1 MADSVL
7 QPAQDMALTRDVF
20 LNGKF
25 HLWQPR
31 DGYRAATDPVLLAAA
46 VPARPGQSVLEL
58 GCGAGAAL
66 LALASRVPDLALNGI
81 ERQEAYAE
89 LARRNLAENGRDGQI
104 VTGDLAAMP
113 PPLRVAFDHVLAN
126 PPYYRPTDP
135 AARDS
140 GRAQALREETPLAN
154 WIDAALRR
162 CKPGGTITVIHLI
175 DRLPHLLTLAHDRG
189 SALSVRPI
197 TARAPRA
204 AGRVLLQIR
213 KGSRAPFALLPPLV
227 MHEGDAHLRDGD
239 DFSPLARAVLR
250 DGAAIDWA

>member
-1 MADSVL
+1 MAE
-7 QPAQDMALTRDVF
+7 PGQDPALTRDVF
-20 LNGKF
+20 LNGRF

-31 DGYRAATDPVLLAAA
+31 QGYRAATDPLLLAAA
-46 VPARPGQSVLEL
+46 VPATAGQSVLEL

-66 LALASRVPDLALNGI
+66 LALGTRVPGLSLHGI
-81 ERQEAYAE
+81 ERQADYAD
-89 LARRNLAENGRDGQI
+89 LARRNLSENGQTGQI
-104 VTGDLAAMP
+104 IVGDLAAMP
-113 PPLRVAFDHVLAN
+113 PPLRTVFDHVLAN
-126 PPYYRPTDP
+126 PPYYKPTDP
-135 AARDS
+135 AARDP

-162 CKPGGTITVIHLI
+162 CKPGGTVSVIHLI
-175 DRLPHLLTLAHDRG
+175 DRLPHLLSLSYDRG
-189 SALSVRPI
+189 NALVVRPI

-227 MHEGDAHLRDGD
+227 MHEGDAHERDGD
-239 DFSPLARAVLR
+239 DFSAVARAILR